1 MSSIVRTWQRLGDMV
16 IIGQMDE
23 VIFVNTP
30 RWDYIVQTLGTYTT
44 VMEMSGS
51 GVLTIGQ
58 KIIIRIAL

>member
-1 MSSIVRTWQRLGDMV
+1 MV